1 MERPQNP
8 PEKRPEAGNA
18 GGGCVAAGAPSRQ
31 LNRDQIHPGIWNVFP
46 TVEGDHMWLQGGL
59 MHRHDVRDF
68 YLDMLSMIDGLET
81 KEGKIDI
88 PSVL

>member
-1 MERPQNP
+1 MNHLHC
-8 PEKRPEAGNA
+8 AG
-18 GGGCVAAGAPSRQ
+18 CYSRC
-31 LNRDQIHPGIWNVFP
+31 NHA
-46 TVEGDHMWLQGGL
+46 TVEGDHMWLQDGL
-59 MHRHDVRDF
+59 MHRHDIRDF

>member
-1 MERPQNP
+1 
-8 PEKRPEAGNA
+8 
-18 GGGCVAAGAPSRQ
+18 
-31 LNRDQIHPGIWNVFP
+31 
-46 TVEGDHMWLQGGL
+46 MWLQGGL
-59 MHRHDVRDF
+59 IHRHDIRDF